1 MIPDERM
8 AEIEKRCEAAT
19 DGPWEAEPS
28 CAGGSYGWWV
38 AGYDY
43 GTYRDADFERE
54 EDARFVAHARTD
66 LPDLLAAYKELR
78 AEKDATCTW
87 TETADG
93 QYETECGH
101 VYEFEH
107 CDPAENR
114 QAYCGYCGKRIAVVA
129 FEEDTP

>member
-8 AEIEKRCEAAT
+8 AEIEKRWTCKSRA
-19 DGPWEAEPS
+19 
-28 CAGGSYGWWV
+28 YGTGTITIYPEELV
-38 AGYDY
+38 AG
-43 GTYRDADFERE
+43 TS
-54 EDARFVAHARTD
+54 
-66 LPDLLAAYKELR
+66 LPKDIRDLLTAHKELR

-87 TETADG
+87 TKTADG
-93 QYETECGH
+93 QYETGCGH